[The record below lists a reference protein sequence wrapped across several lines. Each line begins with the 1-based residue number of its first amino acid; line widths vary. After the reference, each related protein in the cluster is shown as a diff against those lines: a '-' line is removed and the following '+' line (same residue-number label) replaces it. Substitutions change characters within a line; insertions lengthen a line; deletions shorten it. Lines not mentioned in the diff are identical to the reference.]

1 MNKSQMI
8 LAAIGGTV
16 VLGALVLGYFIWD
29 ASSVKAERAETLED
43 NVSAA
48 GNLMK
53 KLPMKPVK
61 SELSVYEKNGAAYG
75 EWRAEA
81 EKIASRG
88 DLVFEKTTPAV
99 LKTSIVGEARKIAD
113 LPGCFNGKFVKP
125 DFHFGFKDY
134 ITGGALPPD
143 DAVQLKRL
151 QREWN
156 DVSTVLKT
164 IAECGGADAGVVDVR
179 MGAMKQVKVEGEGED
194 EAKAKK
200 GKAKKQAKKKVKVKG
215 EGEGGGE
222 GEEGAEGPA
231 VTSFT
236 VEFMVR
242 PSGLVK
248 AVNAFA
254 TGTRFVVVENCT
266 FAREKDDLAEALGGD
281 AKKTEQSGSS
291 RRRRRQQAQEE
302 QKQEAKGGM
311 VTDPATAS
319 LLKVSMAVSVYDF
332 GSLEE
337 DKEEKD
343 KETL

>member
-43 NVSAA
+43 GIAAA
-48 GNLMK
+48 GTLMK
-53 KLPMKPVK
+53 KLPMKPAT
-61 SELSVYEKNGAAYG
+61 SELAVYEKNGAAYG

-81 EKIASRG
+81 EKVASRG

-113 LPGCFNGKFVKP
+113 LPGCFNGKLVKP

-134 ITGGALPPD
+134 IAGGALPPD
-143 DAVQLKRL
+143 DAAQLKRL

-164 IAECGGADAGVVDVR
+164 IAECGGADAGIVDVR
-179 MGAMKQVKVEGEGED
+179 MGAAKAKVEGEGED

-200 GKAKKQAKKKVKVKG
+200 GKKAKAKKKAKVEG
-215 EGEGGGE
+215 EGEGTT
-222 GEEGAEGPA
+222 GPA

-236 VEFMVR
+236 VEFMTR

-254 TGTRFVVVENCT
+254 TGTRFIVVENCT
-266 FAREKDDLAEALGGD
+266 FAREKDELAEALGGD
-281 AKKTEQSGSS
+281 AKKTEQAGSS

-302 QKQEAKGGM
+302 QKPEAKGGM

-319 LLKVSMAVSVYDF
+319 PLKVTMAISVYDF

-337 DKEEKD
+337 GEEK
-343 KETL
+343 